1 MFIFQLESDGER
13 ASVIFFIIVLFLF
26 ILQLTNK
33 TSWLHA
39 ACMVPS
45 H

>member
-1 MFIFQLESDGER
+1 MFQLESDGET
-13 ASVIFFIIVLFLF
+13 ASVIFIIVLFLF

-33 TSWLHA
+33 TSWLHV

>member
-1 MFIFQLESDGER
+1 MGKELLLSY
-13 ASVIFFIIVLFLF
+13 FIIVLF

-33 TSWLHA
+33 TSWLYVA
-39 ACMVPS
+39 YMVPS